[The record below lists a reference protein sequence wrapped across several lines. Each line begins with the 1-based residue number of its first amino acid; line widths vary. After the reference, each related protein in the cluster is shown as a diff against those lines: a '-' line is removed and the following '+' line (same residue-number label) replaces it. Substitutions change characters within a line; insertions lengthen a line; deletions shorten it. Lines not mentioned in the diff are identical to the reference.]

1 MKVLVPVEGSKY
13 SMEGLK
19 VASYYSKTGNADIYV
34 MTVTPYVA
42 DIDLELSAS
51 ERDLLL
57 ESMKKRGE
65 DILSKALNVLKSY
78 QAFNVRTVLSTSTS
92 AAQEIISFAEKEKID
107 LIVIG
112 SKGMGATARFFLGS
126 VASKVVRYSPCSVH
140 VVKEGQYSEM

>member
-13 SMEGLK
+13 SMEGIK
-19 VASYYSKTGNADIYV
+19 VASNYAKSNNAGIYI

-42 DIDLELSAS
+42 DVDLELSAV
-51 ERDLLL
+51 ERDRLL

-65 DILSKALNVLKSY
+65 DVLEKAVNLLKSFGVSY
-78 QAFNVRTVLSTSTS
+78 IRTVLASSTSP
-92 AAQEIISFAEKEKID
+92 ADEIVNFADSEKID

-126 VASKVVRYSPCSVH
+126 VTSKVVRYSPCCVY
-140 VVKEGQYSEM
+140 VVKQPEWA